1 MNLRKWV
8 FPASLYAA
16 AFVILFTLSFLQ
28 GTAHDRSRS
37 EGQWRAQQSEGVEV
51 AAQAVNPLE
60 ATKDTPLNPSAQGA
74 VPATQPSEFKPP
86 TQGQILRGPGD
97 YYSSTLQAYVYHA
110 GVDYAEPEGAVIRV
124 GKAGKVIYAGK
135 DVLLGERVTLDCGD
149 GWQVTY
155 GGLQHITVQEGQD
168 LRPGQALG
176 QIGFDAGSEGQ
187 GRPQLHYEV
196 WHNGDA
202 VIP

>member
-8 FPASLYAA
+8 FPAGLYVA
-16 AFVILFTLSFLQ
+16 AFVILFTLSFMQ
-28 GTAHDRSRS
+28 GAARERSRI
-37 EGQWRAQQSEGVEV
+37 EQSEGVGIP
-51 AAQAVNPLE
+51 AQAVSPLE
-60 ATKDTPLNPSAQGA
+60 ATKDKSPLNPSTQAP
-74 VPATQPSEFKPP
+74 VPVTQPSDFKPS

-110 GVDYAEPEGAVIRV
+110 GVDYAEPDGAVIRA
-124 GKAGKVIYAGK
+124 GRSGKVIYAGQ

-155 GGLQHITVQEGQD
+155 GGLQHIAVQEGQV
-168 LRPGQALG
+168 LEPGQALG
-176 QIGFDAGSEGQ
+176 QIGFDPGNEGQ

-196 WHNGDA
+196 WHNGEA